1 MYLSQIRDFLRQYFR
16 RILTQL
22 LILIDD
28 LSIPRSHR
36 LGNRFQQ
43 TGFSAA
49 ILSDDGDHFSFGKFQ
64 VEILD
69 HHPFPISHG
78 YVFKSKIHRL
88 PHSFCLVRN
97 KYKKNGA
104 PINAS
109 IILTGI
115 SPGGIMTLPT
125 VSQTV
130 TNVKPNKVEAGNKYL

>member
-1 MYLSQIRDFLRQYFR
+1 MDLGQIRNFLGQHLR
-16 RILTQL
+16 RILAQFF
-22 LILIDD
+22 ILIDD
-28 LSIPRSHR
+28 LSASGRYR
-36 LGNRFQQ
+36 LGNGFQQ
-43 TGFSAA
+43 TGFSTAV
-49 ILSDDGDHFSFGKFQ
+49 LPDDCDNFSLGEFQ

-69 HHPFPISHG
+69 HHLFSISHG

-88 PHSFCLVRN
+88 PHSFCLVRS

-109 IILTGI
+109 IILTGT

-130 TNVKPNKVEAGNKYL
+130 TNVNPNKVEAGNKYL